1 MADIP
6 QLPSGAGQGPQQE
19 PDDLPIRDDD
29 TGFYQILV
37 LFLVFAVL
45 VVVIVVGA
53 NAA

>member
-6 QLPSGAGQGPQQE
+6 QLPPGAGQGGQE

-37 LFLVFAVL
+37 LFLVFAAL
-45 VVVIVVGA
+45 IAVIVVGG
-53 NAA
+53 NLG